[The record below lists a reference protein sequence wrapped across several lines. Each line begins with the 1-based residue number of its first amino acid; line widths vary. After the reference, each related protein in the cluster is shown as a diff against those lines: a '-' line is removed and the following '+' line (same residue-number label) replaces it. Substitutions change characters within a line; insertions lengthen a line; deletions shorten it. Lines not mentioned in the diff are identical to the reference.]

1 VRVAVGL
8 ADNVVDEL
16 ALMLTEPDPDLL
28 VNTETEP
35 DVVSDPEIVGI
46 FPPNTCA
53 ETRGDT
59 DIFGLLVI
67 TLEYE

>member
-8 ADNVVDEL
+8 AVNVVDEL
-16 ALMLTEPDPDLL
+16 ALMLTETEPLIV

-35 DVVSDPEIVGI
+35 DVVSDPDIVGI

-53 ETRGDT
+53 ETRGDI
-59 DIFGLLVI
+59 DIFGLLVA

>member
-8 ADNVVDEL
+8 AVNVVDEL
-16 ALMLTEPDPDLL
+16 ALMLTETDPLL
-28 VNTETEP
+28 VLYIEAEP
-35 DVVSDPEIVGI
+35 DVVSDPETVGI

-59 DIFGLLVI
+59 DIFGLFVAI
-67 TLEYE
+67 LEYE

>member
-8 ADNVVDEL
+8 AVNVVDEL
-16 ALMLTEPDPDLL
+16 ALMLTETDPLPVL
-28 VNTETEP
+28 YIEAEP
-35 DVVSDPEIVGI
+35 DVVSDPDIVGI